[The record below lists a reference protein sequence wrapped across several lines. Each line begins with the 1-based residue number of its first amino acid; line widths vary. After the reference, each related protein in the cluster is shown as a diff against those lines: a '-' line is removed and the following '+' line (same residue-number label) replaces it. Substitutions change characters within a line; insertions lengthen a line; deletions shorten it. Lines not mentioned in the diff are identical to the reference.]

1 MQPPLAED
9 EFELEDPVTRATS
22 RLPSTTPSPNIRA
35 SLLFLTNPS
44 LSEEDLEDEPEEPRN
59 VPQRPPSIP
68 TSTFRSPTPSAPVV
82 TTFRP
87 AVTPTSNP
95 GLDAFNSL
103 TAVPTENLRPEEELF
118 NNIFQTQFDAAEVTR
133 PRTDPLLSRRPSPPR
148 RPEVP
153 RTIQRRPQTPRR
165 LEPVPVKQLPVRP
178 NLPRDPVRLSANRA
192 RQPLNSVTP
201 ARVDPFSRVTTESSS
216 PLPVVSLPQT
226 PAPALATRPQAP
238 IRGTP
243 VPVTRPQIP
252 IRGTASPVTRAQVI
266 PERAPVQS
274 VRRPSA
280 PIKVT
285 PAPAPVTKVSPDGEY
300 IYEYEYVYEDD
311 YDSSPSLVENIGDYD
326 LNPLTS
332 KVTFKCVSLF
342 VLIALLIAS
351 SFIVGGDPRQWQ
363 ARLPRHRRLP
373 SPWIMP

>member
-1 MQPPLAED
+1 MIILQPPLEAD

-22 RLPSTTPSPNIRA
+22 RLPSTTTPSPNIRA

-68 TSTFRSPTPSAPVV
+68 TSTFRTPTPSAPVV

-87 AVTPTSNP
+87 AITPTSNP

-103 TAVPTENLRPEEELF
+103 TAVTTENLRPEEELF
-118 NNIFQTQFDAAEVTR
+118 NNIFQTQFEAAEVTR
-133 PRTDPLLSRRPSPPR
+133 PRTDPLLSRPR

-165 LEPVPVKQLPVRP
+165 LEPVPVKELPIRP
-178 NLPRDPVRLSANRA
+178 KLPRDPVRLAVNRA

-201 ARVDPFSRVTTESSS
+201 ARADPFSRVTTESSS

-226 PAPALATRPQAP
+226 PAPTLATRPQAP
-238 IRGTP
+238 AA
-243 VPVTRPQIP
+243 PVTRPQIP
-252 IRGTASPVTRAQVI
+252 IRGTPVPAARPQIPVRGTASPVTRAQVI

-332 KVTFKCVSLF
+332 KVTFNVNCLSLF
-342 VLIALLIAS
+342 V
-351 SFIVGGDPRQWQ
+351 
-363 ARLPRHRRLP
+363 
-373 SPWIMP
+373 